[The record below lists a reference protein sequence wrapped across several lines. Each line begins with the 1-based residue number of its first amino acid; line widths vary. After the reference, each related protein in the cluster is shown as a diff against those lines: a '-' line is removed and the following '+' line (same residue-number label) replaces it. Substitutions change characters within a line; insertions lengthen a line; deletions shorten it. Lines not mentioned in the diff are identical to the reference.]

1 MLVRITTLPTQI
13 SVDGIRL
20 SRFKM
25 GCVYSLPPSLATLMI
40 VEGWAEPVV
49 EPADLTL
56 PEFSLTVLPGAER
69 RRRALTSRRL
79 REFGIAADRRRRR
92 N

>member
-25 GCVYSLPPSLATLMI
+25 GCVYSLPSSLATLMI

-49 EPADLTL
+49 ESGDLTL
-56 PEFSLTVLPGAER
+56 PEFSLTVLPSPDR
-69 RRRALTSRRL
+69 RRRARTSRRL
-79 REFGIAADRRRRR
+79 RALGIAADRRRRR